1 MTQIINKIDKI
12 IKELQ
17 AIKESLN
24 NRESVPKDKD
34 CKDKN
39 NKQYIV
45 CNEKGEI
52 VLVGNRFQVFGF
64 LKIKEKKMNELIES
78 GDSYKGFTIDISN

>member
-1 MTQIINKIDKI
+1 MTQVINKIDKI

-17 AIKESLN
+17 GIKEFLN
-24 NRESVPKDKD
+24 NKESVPKDKD

-39 NKQYIV
+39 NKEYII

-52 VLVGNRFQVFGF
+52 VLVGNRFHVFGF
-64 LKIKEKKMNELIES
+64 LNIKEKNVNELIES